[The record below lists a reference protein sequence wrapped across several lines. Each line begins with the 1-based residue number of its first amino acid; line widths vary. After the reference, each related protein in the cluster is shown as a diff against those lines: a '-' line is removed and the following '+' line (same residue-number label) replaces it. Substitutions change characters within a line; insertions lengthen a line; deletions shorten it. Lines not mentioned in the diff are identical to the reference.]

1 MKAAN
6 ITNSISEMIVNKGL
20 PDEYVRTN
28 SFLILSSLADII
40 PLID

>member
-6 ITNSISEMIVNKGL
+6 VTDFISEMIVNKEL

-28 SFLILSSLADII
+28 SFLILSSLADIM
-40 PLID
+40 PLTN